1 MAVPKKALTKAAF
14 APAPKVASQI
24 VKIHVK
30 FTLNTPDGLRRV
42 IFDLEKDT
50 ADDGSVTWKIT
61 FDLFERAKKSDDF
74 GDAIVEVIVEVD
86 IKLPRSTIGD
96 REQRSS
102 VPPESAQLPEG
113 KKSSRTAGIV
123 EKLFQL
129 PGRDKHRVC
138 LADEK
143 IYPCLTICTG
153 LICY

>member
-1 MAVPKKALTKAAF
+1 MAVPKKALTKAAS

-61 FDLFERAKKSDDF
+61 FDLFERAKKTDDF

-86 IKLPRSTIGD
+86 TKLNSKAQNMAINGMT
-96 REQRSS
+96 
-102 VPPESAQLPEG
+102 PPEAAHAVGPASDTAKDPDATDKEKQTSVQGTL
-113 KKSSRTAGIV
+113 KK
-123 EKLFQL
+123 
-129 PGRDKHRVC
+129 
-138 LADEK
+138 
-143 IYPCLTICTG
+143 
-153 LICY
+153 